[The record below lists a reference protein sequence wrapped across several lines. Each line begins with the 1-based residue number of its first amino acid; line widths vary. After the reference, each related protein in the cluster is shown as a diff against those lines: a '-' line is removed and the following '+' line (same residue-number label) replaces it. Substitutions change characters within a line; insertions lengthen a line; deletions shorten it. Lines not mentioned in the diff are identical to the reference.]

1 LRKNPTGRRL
11 TYLGINVKDLGETI
25 ETIER
30 AGSKSFH
37 TIKKKETGEV
47 VTQYWKTT
55 TLGFNARPDKMIEKN
70 NSPYFIKLY
79 RTNWLDIVKKKNLTP
94 TEAGIFSLCLAFVG
108 WETNYLVDPETFE
121 PLNESDI
128 AKLTGFD
135 RSTIHSAME
144 SLNSKGLVAIVK
156 KGKGRP
162 NNFQINSN
170 IAFWG
175 SKIKDISEHNVFC
188 RDCAYE
194 PKIIVKYK
202 EITKKE

>member
-1 LRKNPTGRRL
+1 MGV
-11 TYLGINVKDLGETI
+11 NVKNLGETI
-25 ETIER
+25 KTIER
-30 AGSKSFH
+30 VGSKSFV
-37 TIKKKETGEV
+37 TIKKKGTGEV
-47 VTQYWKTT
+47 VSQYWETT
-55 TLGFNARPDKMIEKN
+55 TQSLNSRIDKKN
-70 NSPYFIKLY
+70 ERNSSPYFIKLY

-108 WETNYLVDPETFE
+108 WETTYLVDPETFE
-121 PLNESDI
+121 LLNESDI

-135 RSTIHSAME
+135 RNTIHTAME

-188 RDCAYE
+188 KDCAYE
-194 PKIIVKYK
+194 PKIVVKYK